1 MVIINTND
9 FMDIEKNT
17 QLLSGLKQTIQDSI
31 ESNISEFLKWVH
43 SADLAEIANEL
54 SKDEL
59 LLVVKNLSYQ
69 KAARFI
75 SELETDDRKNIL
87 DNIMLDHLA
96 YILEEM
102 ETDDAAD
109 ILWEI
114 DDEDDK
120 NQVLKLIKDKQ
131 HVWEITELAWYQEWT
146 AWALMAKEY
155 VEVNKNWTID
165 ECLTEVRRQAQEVER
180 IHSVYIVDNS
190 WMLIWRVSLKD
201 LISAP
206 GQKKVEEIRKKR
218 VDYVEIDT
226 PATEVAYLMEK
237 YNMEAIPV
245 IDHKSKL
252 VGRITVDDVMDF
264 VRDTAEE
271 NYNLASGILDDIED
285 TDKLRDMVKARL
297 PWLVLALLGWLA
309 AVSVMWGFEW
319 AMQTNGELFFFTPLI
334 AAMAGNVWVQSS
346 ALVVQWLAN
355 NSLKWWV
362 FCRFLKEIFIS
373 SINWVLLSLL
383 LLLFGYFIFG
393 FDYLVIAAVCISLVC
408 VILLASLIGTFVP
421 LLLNRFGI
429 NPAMATWPFITT
441 SNDIFGILIFFSIAK
456 LIIGF

>member
-1 MVIINTND
+1 MD
-9 FMDIEKNT
+9 FEKNT
-17 QLLSGLKQTIQDSI
+17 QLLDDLKKLIDDSI
-31 ESNISEFLKWVH
+31 ESKIAEFLKNIH

-69 KAARFI
+69 KAARFV
-75 SELETDDRKNIL
+75 SELETDDRKDIL

-96 YILEEM
+96 FILEEM

-114 DDEDDK
+114 DDEEK
-120 NQVLKLIKDKQ
+120 KHQVLKLIKDKQ
-131 HVWEITELAWYQEWT
+131 HVGEITELAAYQEWT

-165 ECLTEVRRQAQEVER
+165 ECLTEVRRQAQEVDR
-180 IHSVYIVDNS
+180 IHSVYIVDNFGV
-190 WMLIWRVSLKD
+190 LIWRVSLKD

-206 GQKKVEEIRKKR
+206 AEKKVEEIRKKR
-218 VDYVEIDT
+218 VDYVAVDT

-245 IDHKSKL
+245 IDHKTKL

-271 NYNLASGILDDIED
+271 NYNLASGILDDVEEW
-285 TDKLRDMVKARL
+285 DKLRYLVKARL
-297 PWLVLALLGWLA
+297 PWLILALFWGLM
-309 AVSVMWGFEW
+309 AVSVMWWFSE
-319 AMQTNGELFFFTPLI
+319 AMEKNWELFFFTPLI
-334 AAMAGNVWVQSS
+334 AAMAWNVWVQSS
-346 ALVVQWLAN
+346 ALVVQALAN

-362 FCRFLKEIFIS
+362 FARFFKELSIS
-373 SINWVLLSLL
+373 VVNWLLLAVLLLI
-383 LLLFGYFIFG
+383 FGYFVFG
-393 FDYLVIAAVCISLVC
+393 FSSIVLTAVSISLVC

-421 LLLNRFGI
+421 LILNKYWI

-441 SNDIFGILIFFSIAK
+441 SNDIFWILIFFSIAK
-456 LIIGF
+456 IIIGF